1 MKEIKKNNTKTGQND
16 GNVPDELLERWG
28 QQRSQRLLLSFLPD
42 GADWSFVRVCYPLLL
57 LWTIGWTSEFPF

>member
-28 QQRSQRLLLSFLPD
+28 QQRSQRLLLSFLTD